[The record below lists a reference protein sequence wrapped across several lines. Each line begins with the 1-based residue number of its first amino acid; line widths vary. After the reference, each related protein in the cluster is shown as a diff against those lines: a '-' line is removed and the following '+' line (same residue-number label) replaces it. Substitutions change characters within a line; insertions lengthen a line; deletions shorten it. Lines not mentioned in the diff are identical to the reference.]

1 MTGAVFGIGAQS
13 RYDALMSADS
23 FSILATAAGPAL
35 RSHQTP
41 ITAAIHTQ
49 KEAMIPTNAASARLT
64 PKPP

>member
-1 MTGAVFGIGAQS
+1 MTGAVFGIGARS

-23 FSILATAAGPAL
+23 FSIVATAAGPAL

-49 KEAMIPTNAASARLT
+49 R
-64 PKPP
+64 PPWRCE